1 MHELFHSLKEN
12 QQHSYVVRLTLL
24 IIMGTFSTEALSKH
38 AQRLMLPETT
48 EEIIH
53 RVDFTFSIK
62 HTDIILHMK
71 FSRVLCYSVLSGS
84 LASKLE

>member
-1 MHELFHSLKEN
+1 
-12 QQHSYVVRLTLL
+12 
-24 IIMGTFSTEALSKH
+24 MGAFSTEALSKH
-38 AQRLMLPETT
+38 AQRLMLPEIT

-71 FSRVLCYSVLSGS
+71 FSAVLCYCVLSGS